1 MPDSSIKTLE
11 TMLDISAY
19 RQRILTS
26 NIANADTPGYRAK
39 DIDFQGELDRALASG
54 GKVGSI
60 TIHEPMTTLPN
71 RDGNTVNIDVE
82 MAKIA
87 ENSLTYNAAT
97 QLLTM
102 KLRMLKSIINGG
114 P

>member
-11 TMLDISAY
+11 TMLDVSAY

-39 DIDFQGELDRALASG
+39 DIDFQGELDRALAAG